1 MLSAEELARGREL
14 LARADWAD
22 GRITAGS
29 QSAQVKRNL
38 QLPQQLP
45 EAQQLQAMVEGALQ
59 RNGLF
64 FSAAL
69 PAKIFRR
76 CSAATRPAWTSAT
89 MWTTRC
95 DATL

>member
-38 QLPQQLP
+38 LPQQLP

-69 PAKIFRR
+69 PAKIFPPLFNRYQAGMDFGNHVDNAVRR
-76 CSAATRPAWTSAT
+76 HP
-89 MWTTRC
+89 
-95 DATL
+95 